1 MIRRTFMQA
10 IGLGL
15 FSPTVFANYSK
26 VVKYLD
32 KNLIV
37 ISEIEMEEIRTKAEL
52 LFIPRYKIS
61 EHSDLLSEMKLFVD
75 ISKQFNVSIETN
87 VYGNLNNHG
96 AAIISYDE
104 SNKLKHPREYLSKYS
119 VQLPS
124 FQTKAPQTQ
133 QEAQ

>member
-1 MIRRTFMQA
+1 MIRRIFMQA

-15 FSPTVFANYSK
+15 FSPTVFANNSK
-26 VVKYLD
+26 VIKYLD

-75 ISKQFNVSIETN
+75 MSKQHNVSIEAN

-96 AAIISYDE
+96 TAIISYDE
-104 SNKLKHPREYLSKYS
+104 SNKFKHPRGYS
-119 VQLPS
+119 ERISIQLP
-124 FQTKAPQTQ
+124 P
-133 QEAQ
+133 